1 MGFFRELVSD
11 DNTINEKSF
20 VGVVSFVMMVVLFGA
35 DIVTGIMGIKL
46 AVEKWIF
53 DGFMLLTVLCFGIS
67 EGSKVLQKKVN
78 KNKQ

>member
-1 MGFFRELVSD
+1 
-11 DNTINEKSF
+11 
-20 VGVVSFVMMVVLFGA
+20 VGVVSFVMMVILFGT

-67 EGSKVLQKKVN
+67 EGSKILQKKVN
-78 KNKQ
+78 KNK

>member
-1 MGFFRELVSD
+1 MRFFRELVSD
-11 DNTINEKSF
+11 TNTINEKSF
-20 VGVVSFVMMVVLFGA
+20 VGVVSFVMMVILFGT

-67 EGSKVLQKKVN
+67 EGSKILQKKVN
-78 KNKQ
+78 KNK

>member
-1 MGFFRELVSD
+1 MAFFRELVSD
-11 DNTINEKSF
+11 TNTINEKSF
-20 VGVVSFVMMVVLFGA
+20 VGVVSFVMMVILFGT

-67 EGSKVLQKKVN
+67 EGSKILQKRVHK
-78 KNKQ
+78 K

>member
-20 VGVVSFVMMVVLFGA
+20 VGVISFLMMVILFGA

-67 EGSKVLQKKVN
+67 EGSKVLHKKVTSS
-78 KNKQ
+78 KK

>member
-35 DIVTGIMGIKL
+35 DIVTGIMGVKL

-67 EGSKVLQKKVN
+67 EGSKVLHKQAN
-78 KNKQ
+78 KNK

>member
-1 MGFFRELVSD
+1 MAFFRELVSD
-11 DNTINEKSF
+11 TNTINEKSF
-20 VGVVSFVMMVVLFGA
+20 VGVISFVMMVILFGT

-67 EGSKVLQKKVN
+67 EGSKILQKRVN
-78 KNKQ
+78 KK

>member
-11 DNTINEKSF
+11 TNTINEKSF
-20 VGVVSFVMMVVLFGA
+20 VGVISFVMMVILFGT

-67 EGSKVLQKKVN
+67 EGSKILQKKVN
-78 KNKQ
+78 KNK

>member
-1 MGFFRELVSD
+1 MAFFRELVSD
-11 DNTINEKSF
+11 TNTINEKSF
-20 VGVVSFVMMVVLFGA
+20 VGVVSFVMMVVLFGT

-67 EGSKVLQKKVN
+67 EGSKILQKKVN
-78 KNKQ
+78 KNK

>member
-1 MGFFRELVSD
+1 MAFFRELVSD
-11 DNTINEKSF
+11 TNTINEKSF
-20 VGVVSFVMMVVLFGA
+20 VGVVSFVMMIILFGT

-67 EGSKVLQKKVN
+67 EGSKILQKRVN
-78 KNKQ
+78 KK

>member
-11 DNTINEKSF
+11 TNTINEKSF
-20 VGVVSFVMMVVLFGA
+20 VGVVSFVMMVILFGT

-67 EGSKVLQKKVN
+67 EGSKILQKRVN
-78 KNKQ
+78 KK

>member
-11 DNTINEKSF
+11 NNTINEKSF
-20 VGVVSFVMMVVLFGA
+20 VGVVSFVMMVVLFGT

-78 KNKQ
+78 KNK

>member
-1 MGFFRELVSD
+1 MAFFRELVSD
-11 DNTINEKSF
+11 TNTINEKSF
-20 VGVVSFVMMVVLFGA
+20 VGVVSFVMMVILFGT

-67 EGSKVLQKKVN
+67 EGSKILQKKVN
-78 KNKQ
+78 KNK

>member
-1 MGFFRELVSD
+1 MVFFRELVSD
-11 DNTINEKSF
+11 NNTINEKSF
-20 VGVVSFVMMVVLFGA
+20 VGVVSFVMMVVLFA
-35 DIVTGIMGIKL
+35 TDIITGIMGIKL

-78 KNKQ
+78 KNK

>member
-11 DNTINEKSF
+11 TNTINEKSF
-20 VGVVSFVMMVVLFGA
+20 VGVISFVMMVILFGT

-67 EGSKVLQKKVN
+67 EGSKILQKRVN
-78 KNKQ
+78 KK

>member
-11 DNTINEKSF
+11 TNTINEKSF
-20 VGVVSFVMMVVLFGA
+20 VGVVSFVMMVVLFGT

-67 EGSKVLQKKVN
+67 EGSKILQKKVN
-78 KNKQ
+78 KNK

>member
-1 MGFFRELVSD
+1 M
-11 DNTINEKSF
+11 
-20 VGVVSFVMMVVLFGA
+20 GVVSFVMMVVLFA
-35 DIVTGIMGIKL
+35 TDIITGIMGIKL

-78 KNKQ
+78 KNK

>member
-67 EGSKVLQKKVN
+67 EGSKVLHKRAN
-78 KNKQ
+78 KNK

>member
-20 VGVVSFVMMVVLFGA
+20 VGVVSFLMMVILFGT

>member
-1 MGFFRELVSD
+1 
-11 DNTINEKSF
+11 
-20 VGVVSFVMMVVLFGA
+20 VGVVSFVMMVILFGT

-67 EGSKVLQKKVN
+67 EGSKILQKRVN
-78 KNKQ
+78 KK

>member
-1 MGFFRELVSD
+1 MAFFRELVSD
-11 DNTINEKSF
+11 TNTINEKSF
-20 VGVVSFVMMVVLFGA
+20 VGVVSFVMMVILFGT

-67 EGSKVLQKKVN
+67 EGSKILQKRVN
-78 KNKQ
+78 KK

>member
-11 DNTINEKSF
+11 NNTINEKSF
-20 VGVVSFVMMVVLFGA
+20 VGVVSFVMMVVLFA
-35 DIVTGIMGIKL
+35 TDIITGIMGIKL

-78 KNKQ
+78 KNK

>member
-11 DNTINEKSF
+11 TNTINEKSF
-20 VGVVSFVMMVVLFGA
+20 VGVVSFVMMVVLFA
-35 DIVTGIMGIKL
+35 TDIITGIMGIKL

-67 EGSKVLQKKVN
+67 EGSKILQKRVN
-78 KNKQ
+78 KK

>member
-11 DNTINEKSF
+11 TNTINEKSF
-20 VGVVSFVMMVVLFGA
+20 VGVVSFVMMVILFGT

-67 EGSKVLQKKVN
+67 EGSKILQKKVN
-78 KNKQ
+78 KNK